1 MNQSH
6 ITDKTDPTD
15 DTKQD
20 EGKQR
25 RSALADAERRE
36 LAARLRER
44 FSFGGWRNDPNQ
56 DGGATDHT
64 AAGLKVAPGL
74 NCLLEADQVAHA
86 L

>member
-6 ITDKTDPTD
+6 ITDNTDPTD

-44 FSFGGWRNDPNQ
+44 FSFGG
-56 DGGATDHT
+56 
-64 AAGLKVAPGL
+64 
-74 NCLLEADQVAHA
+74 
-86 L
+86 